1 MRRSF
6 GNRDFRLVIATAA
19 EETCELCGGPLHVTQ
34 HRERFVERLDGLV
47 QLVRRDK
54 RCGDETCRG
63 RAKVF
68 RPLEDLRFALPRMNF
83 GTDVVVA
90 VGERHLERHES
101 LGLIVRDLTE
111 GGVPMG
117 QTSAGRLLRC
127 YLALADLARGDDETV
142 RKRLRARGGIVPML
156 DGVQFDEHSPVIY
169 LVWDALSG
177 EPLFGER
184 RAFRSADD
192 LKSLLLRVKEM
203 EVPVIG
209 IVSDKEKGLV
219 PAVTEVFPD
228 APYQFCQTH
237 FLKNCAKPLADD
249 LSALQESVEDRAE
262 KARKIAK
269 RLHDIELR
277 DQKATTREE
286 ETAANDVQAETSAG
300 KTDEAETVTAP
311 EAEPISERELVTE
324 EAAAANHEQAETP
337 TKADDAETVTVPEAR
352 KADAP
357 PVPPEAEAIS
367 ERELVAELCAITR
380 ENARSSGKAPLQP
393 PALARHNRL
402 ETIRQAV
409 DLARSKAREGGALKT
424 SQTWP
429 YLFLTSSRTR

>member
-1 MRRSF
+1 MHRSF
-6 GNRDFRLVIATAA
+6 DDRDFQLLIATAA
-19 EETCELCGGPLHVTQ
+19 HVTCEVCGGPLHVTQ

-47 QLVRRDK
+47 QLLRRDK
-54 RCGDETCRG
+54 RCCDEACPG
-63 RAKVF
+63 RTKVL

-101 LGLIVRDLTE
+101 LSLIAGELTE
-111 GGVPMG
+111 QGVPIH
-117 QTSAGRLLRC
+117 QTSAGRLFRC
-127 YLALADLARGDDETV
+127 YLALADLARGDDNAV
-142 RKRLRARGGIVPML
+142 RDRLRARGGIVPML

-184 RAFRSADD
+184 RPFRSADD

-203 EVPVIG
+203 GVPVIG

-228 APYQFCQTH
+228 APYQFCQHH

-262 KARKIAK
+262 RARKIAK
-269 RLHDIELR
+269 RLHVIDLR
-277 DQKATTREE
+277 GQETATQEKEKATT
-286 ETAANDVQAETSAG
+286 AND
-300 KTDEAETVTAP
+300 
-311 EAEPISERELVTE
+311 
-324 EAAAANHEQAETP
+324 EQAETP
-337 TKADDAETVTVPEAR
+337 TKAEDAEALTTSQGT
-352 KADAP
+352 KAETQP
-357 PVPPEAEAIS
+357 TPPEATPIS
-367 ERELVAELCAITR
+367 EPELVAELCAIAR
-380 ENARSSGKAPLQP
+380 ENARSSGKAPLAP

-409 DLARSKAREGGALKT
+409 DLARSQAREGGALET
-424 SQTWP
+424 SP
-429 YLFLTSSRTR
+429 V

>member
-1 MRRSF
+1 
-6 GNRDFRLVIATAA
+6 
-19 EETCELCGGPLHVTQ
+19 
-34 HRERFVERLDGLV
+34 
-47 QLVRRDK
+47 
-54 RCGDETCRG
+54 
-63 RAKVF
+63 
-68 RPLEDLRFALPRMNF
+68 MNF

-90 VGERHLERHES
+90 VGGRHLERHES
-101 LGLIVRDLTE
+101 LGLIAGELTQ
-111 GGVPMG
+111 GGVLIS

-127 YLALADLARGDDETV
+127 YLALTDLARGDDETV
-142 RKRLRARGGIVPML
+142 RKRLRARGGIVPMI
-156 DGVQFDEHSPVIY
+156 DGVQFDEHSPVVY

-184 RAFRSADD
+184 RPFKSADD

-262 KARKIAK
+262 KVRKIAK
-269 RLHDIELR
+269 RLHDLELR
-277 DQKATTREE
+277 DQKATTTLEE
-286 ETAANDVQAETSAG
+286 ATTADDEQAERPTS
-300 KTDEAETVTAP
+300 KTDDAETVTAPDEGRKAETPPVQP
-311 EAEPISERELVTE
+311 EAEPISE
-324 EAAAANHEQAETP
+324 
-337 TKADDAETVTVPEAR
+337 
-352 KADAP
+352 
-357 PVPPEAEAIS
+357 S
-367 ERELVAELCAITR
+367 ELVAELCAITR

-402 ETIRQAV
+402 ETVRQAV
-409 DLARSKAREGGALKT
+409 DQARSQAREGGLSRHRKHLRT
-424 SQTWP
+424 SP
-429 YLFLTSSRTR
+429 

>member
-1 MRRSF
+1 MHRSF
-6 GNRDFRLVIATAA
+6 DDRDFQLLIATAPQT
-19 EETCELCGGPLHVTQ
+19 TCEVCEGPLHVTQ

-54 RCGDETCRG
+54 RCGDETCPG
-63 RAKVF
+63 RAKVL

-83 GTDVVVA
+83 GTDVVIA
-90 VGERHLERHES
+90 VGARHLERHES
-101 LGLIVRDLTE
+101 VTLIAKELTE
-111 GGVPMG
+111 RGVPIH
-117 QTSAGRLLRC
+117 QTSSGRLLRC
-127 YLALADLARGDDETV
+127 YLALADLARGDDESV
-142 RKRLRARGGIVPML
+142 RNRLRARGGIVPML

-184 RAFRSADD
+184 RPFKSADD

-203 EVPVIG
+203 DVPVIG

-262 KARKIAK
+262 KVRKIAK
-269 RLHDIELR
+269 RLHVIELR
-277 DQKATTREE
+277 DQDATQVEATTARE
-286 ETAANDVQAETSAG
+286 QAETPT
-300 KTDEAETVTAP
+300 KVEDAETLTVSENTK
-311 EAEPISERELVTE
+311 AETPTTTPLKPISERELVT
-324 EAAAANHEQAETP
+324 
-337 TKADDAETVTVPEAR
+337 
-352 KADAP
+352 
-357 PVPPEAEAIS
+357 
-367 ERELVAELCAITR
+367 ELCAITR
-380 ENARSSGKAPLQP
+380 ENARSSGKAPLAP

-409 DLARSKAREGGALKT
+409 DLARSQAREGGASRHHRFDHT
-424 SQTWP
+424 SP
-429 YLFLTSSRTR
+429 

>member
-1 MRRSF
+1 MHRSF
-6 GNRDFRLVIATAA
+6 ENRDFRLVIATAA
-19 EETCELCGGPLHVTQ
+19 QETCELCGGPLHVTQ

-47 QLVRRDK
+47 QLLRRDK
-54 RCGDETCRG
+54 RCGDETCPG

-90 VGERHLERHES
+90 VGGRHLERHES
-101 LGLIVRDLTE
+101 LGLIAGELTQ
-111 GGVPMG
+111 GGVLIS

-127 YLALADLARGDDETV
+127 YLALTDLARGDDETV
-142 RKRLRARGGIVPML
+142 RKRLRARGGIVPMI
-156 DGVQFDEHSPVIY
+156 DGVQFDEHSPVVY

-184 RAFRSADD
+184 RPFKSADD

-262 KARKIAK
+262 KVRKIAK
-269 RLHDIELR
+269 RLHDLELR
-277 DQKATTREE
+277 DQKATTTLEE
-286 ETAANDVQAETSAG
+286 ATTADDEQAERPTS
-300 KTDEAETVTAP
+300 KTDDAETVTAPDEGRKAETPPVQP
-311 EAEPISERELVTE
+311 EAEPISE
-324 EAAAANHEQAETP
+324 
-337 TKADDAETVTVPEAR
+337 
-352 KADAP
+352 
-357 PVPPEAEAIS
+357 S
-367 ERELVAELCAITR
+367 ELVAELCAITR

-402 ETIRQAV
+402 ETVRQAV
-409 DLARSKAREGGALKT
+409 DQARSQAREGGLSRHRKHLRT
-424 SQTWP
+424 SP
-429 YLFLTSSRTR
+429 